1 MTVESLKWTSS
12 REVRTVPTGRMIQTQ
27 NGRTKAETVS
37 LEYVRIASGEMVEL
51 SDWFRRMKDAVV
63 QEGKQGLLEK
73 IKDHCKKLAWL
84 HTDQEIEQYSLECLS
99 HKAYEYWPDF
109 RQDDR
114 LWKCLI
120 SAIEAEKE
128 GIDSEHL

>member
-1 MTVESLKWTSS
+1 MTIDSLKWTSS
-12 REVRTVPTGRMIQTQ
+12 RLFRAVPTGHMIKTQ
-27 NGRTKAETVS
+27 NGRMKAETEGC
-37 LEYVRIASGEMVEL
+37 EYVRIASGETVEL
-51 SDWFRRMKDAVV
+51 TKWYRMMREAVV
-63 QEGKQGLLEK
+63 REGKQVLLEQ
-73 IKDHCKKLAWL
+73 IKDYCKRLAWL

-120 SAIEAEKE
+120 SAIEAEQE